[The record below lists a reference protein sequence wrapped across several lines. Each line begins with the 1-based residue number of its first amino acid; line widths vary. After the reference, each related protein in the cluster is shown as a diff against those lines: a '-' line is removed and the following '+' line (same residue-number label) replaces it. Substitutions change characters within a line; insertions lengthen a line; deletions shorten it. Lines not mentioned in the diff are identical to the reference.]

1 MGAARYVGVADLDE
15 DAVALIVILAVAVCF
30 FQQHLC
36 VADLT
41 SNPTAW
47 HSLEVCARSKRL
59 YAKFL
64 HGDGFFN
71 MLKITLEDNTQG
83 GLPGGLA
90 DLSSQKTTC
99 LQYLVIA
106 APRGCSLLF
115 SAVPTMARSRERGIL
130 LPSTTILTWT
140 TSGEPYVIVPVLSN
154 TTD

>member
-1 MGAARYVGVADLDE
+1 MGAARYVGVTDLDE

-41 SNPTAW
+41 SNPAAW

-71 MLKITLEDNTQG
+71 MLKITSRQHTRRSSWW
-83 GLPGGLA
+83 PG
-90 DLSSQKTTC
+90 
-99 LQYLVIA
+99 
-106 APRGCSLLF
+106 
-115 SAVPTMARSRERGIL
+115 
-130 LPSTTILTWT
+130 
-140 TSGEPYVIVPVLSN
+140 
-154 TTD
+154 